1 MNWEAI
7 GAVGEIVGAFA
18 VVITI
23 AFLVFQLRQNTIALR
38 QQSERA
44 SADAIHA
51 WSRTMMD
58 PSVSGAVSKGY
69 LEAEAQPTA
78 AEMVPIEHFAI
89 SFLVALQQ
97 DFLDWKRGFQS
108 DEIWAS
114 RAGLVNGVFNSRPVR
129 KWWEDLGY
137 NYVVPEFREIVEG
150 ILADSEFKD
159 GDYWKSFK
167 DQ

>member
-1 MNWEAI
+1 
-7 GAVGEIVGAFA
+7 
-18 VVITI
+18 
-23 AFLVFQLRQNTIALR
+23 
-38 QQSERA
+38 
-44 SADAIHA
+44 
-51 WSRTMMD
+51 MD

-78 AEMVPIEHFAI
+78 AEMVPIEHFAL

-97 DFLDWKRGFQS
+97 DFFDWKRGFQS

-137 NYVVPEFREIVEG
+137 NYVVPEFREIVED